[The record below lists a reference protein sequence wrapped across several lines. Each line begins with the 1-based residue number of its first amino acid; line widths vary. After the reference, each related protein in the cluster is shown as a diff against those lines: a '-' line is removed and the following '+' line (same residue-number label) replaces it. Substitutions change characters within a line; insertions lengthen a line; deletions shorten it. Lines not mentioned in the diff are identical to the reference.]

1 MTKIFAESDVTI
13 EILDAHLRDSG
24 LVPYKVQ
31 PDRISLRTENGI
43 GYGVSLITERKFIR
57 FSTYLPLNR
66 LALTEQKQ
74 GLARRLN
81 EEVFLPVFALDLD
94 EDLTVAYALPYTH
107 GLIAGNFV
115 SVVNRFA
122 SLLEFIVQT
131 YNDDGLIDFGA
142 PEAASS
148 VPAVADADTAR
159 AGGNRLH

>member
-13 EILDAHLRDSG
+13 ETLDAHIRDSG
-24 LVPYKVQ
+24 LVPYKVE
-31 PDRISLRTENGI
+31 PDRMSLRTEKGI
-43 GYGVSLITERKFIR
+43 GYGISLITEQKFIR

-66 LALTEQKQ
+66 LAPTDQKQ

-81 EEVFLPVFALDLD
+81 EEVFLPVFALDRD
-94 EDLTVAYALPYTH
+94 EDLTVAYVLPYMH

-131 YNDDGLIDFGA
+131 CNDDGLIDFSA
-142 PEAASS
+142 PEAASAFPT
-148 VPAVADADTAR
+148 VVDAGTGP
-159 AGGNRLH
+159 AGGDRLH